1 MIYFGVICLLHDSHK
16 ANFLTN
22 MEKYL
27 KIIQGAYSGYF
38 NYFINEILNPSWHN
52 YFYWLVGASLAIWLL
67 EIKFP
72 WRKNQPLIRQDF
84 WLDIFYLFWNYFL
97 FSLVAYNALSMVGVE
112 AFNDFLRLFGITNI
126 VAINVSHL
134 PFWSKLLIIFII
146 RDFMQW
152 GIHRLLHR
160 VPWMWEFH
168 KVHHSTEEMGF
179 AALLRYHWMENV
191 IYRSLEY
198 IPLAMI
204 GVGVTDFFIVHIFTL
219 VTGQLGHAN
228 LKINLGPFRYL
239 FNGPQMHLWHHAKYL
254 PESHPYGFNYGITL
268 SIWDFIFGTNYWP
281 SDDENLP
288 VGLPEEDK
296 FPHDFVGQ
304 NLRPFERI
312 FSKK

>member
-1 MIYFGVICLLHDSHK
+1 
-16 ANFLTN
+16 

-38 NYFINEILNPSWHN
+38 NYFINEILSPSWHN

-112 AFNDFLRLFGITNI
+112 AFNDFLRLFGVTNI